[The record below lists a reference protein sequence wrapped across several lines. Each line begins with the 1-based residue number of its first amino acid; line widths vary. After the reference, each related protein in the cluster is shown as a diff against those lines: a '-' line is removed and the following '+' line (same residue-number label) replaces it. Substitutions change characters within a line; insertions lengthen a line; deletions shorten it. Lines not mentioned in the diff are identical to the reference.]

1 MSMNI
6 ELVGTITAIQPLSIT
21 QMDSRTPGVPMM
33 PFVVGSEIVQQIYIP
48 STSLRG
54 MLRTAAVKNVIDAIS
69 EGERLP
75 FDRNTYYWN
84 RIGGVKGS
92 EKDKRGADVL
102 IAGEMMKKNPVIAL
116 FGGGEIFVHGKV
128 AVGEA
133 RQASDFRAR
142 ELNFAR
148 VGQRRDDLMVDP
160 ELFASMSEQ
169 DASDHE
175 AYTTTK
181 KDVSANKRELED
193 MQKKIKAL
201 KKREASLSTEERA
214 DLADLEEKKAGIDA
228 KIKESQAGGVYKN
241 AINMPH
247 SSQVIAAGTEFDHW
261 IRATSVDELQ
271 LGCLLDALRRFSIDC
286 RVGGLE
292 NRGCGEILANY
303 AVRMHDGK
311 TFDENDNPA
320 YVDVGRL
327 TLARGA
333 FAIEPVGDVLTSAR
347 KAWKD
352 AKASKLAGFDFA
364 APQRAA

>member
-1 MSMNI
+1 MNI
-6 ELVGTITAIQPLSIT
+6 EIVGTITAVQPLSIT

-33 PFVVGSEIVQQIYIP
+33 PFVVGGEIVQQIYIP

-69 EGERLP
+69 DGPKLP

-84 RIGGVKGS
+84 RIGGVKGTD
-92 EKDKRGADVL
+92 KDLRGTDVL

-116 FGGGEIFVHGKV
+116 FGAGEVFVRGKV

-133 RQASDFRAR
+133 RQSSDLRAR
-142 ELNFAR
+142 DLNFTR
-148 VGQRRDDLMVDP
+148 VGQRRDDLMSDP
-160 ELFASMSEQ
+160 ELFARISDQ

-181 KDVSANKRELED
+181 KDVSANKRQLAE
-193 MQKKIKAL
+193 MQMKIKAL
-201 KKREASLSTEERA
+201 KKREASLTTEERA
-214 DLADLEEKKAGIDA
+214 DLADLEEKKTGIDA
-228 KIKESQAGGVYKN
+228 QIRESQAGGIYKN

-247 SSQVIAAGTEFDHW
+247 SNQVIAAGTVFDHW
-261 IRATSVDELQ
+261 IRATSVDQLQ

-292 NRGCGEILANY
+292 NRGCGEILADY

-347 KAWKD
+347 KVWKD
-352 AKASKLAGFDFA
+352 AKANKLAGFDFA
-364 APQRAA
+364 APKRAA